1 MGFAVARVLAL
12 VLLRILTACPL
23 MACGPALDSDC
34 CHRSQPSPTSCPK
47 TTLQECPYSLL
58 EKGKTATAMVHVLS
72 AALEPVSP
80 DASDSNAYSIHTK
93 TRLPTSKRL
102 SLPIPV

>member
-1 MGFAVARVLAL
+1 MAL
-12 VLLRILTACPL
+12 VLLSILTVCPL

-58 EKGKTATAMVHVLS
+58 DKGKTATAMVHALS
-72 AALEPVSP
+72 VALEPVPLDVSV
-80 DASDSNAYSIHTK
+80 SDPSSFIRNKNRVPSSNGLYLRI
-93 TRLPTSKRL
+93 RVLL
-102 SLPIPV
+102 I